1 MLEAN
6 FLKRAAQC
14 RDLAATAFT
23 DDARTVLLEMAEGYE
38 RGAADPGRAAYQPSK
53 KPEWQ
58 EGL

>member
-23 DDARTVLLEMAEGYE
+23 DDARNVLLEMADGYE
-38 RGAADPGRAAYQPSK
+38 RRADAVRPALN
-53 KPEWQ
+53 Q
-58 EGL
+58 EKSQTQ